1 MEKNRGET
9 STGRVGKQH
18 LQKSVSMCHSIP
30 RRSVELSRPEHFR
43 CLMGYVVD
51 LTLILQAVFQVSLE
65 NGHEITS
72 DRVNDIIY
80 EFHSSAKKRRIH
92 KEIWVFDRCLSLK
105 DNVADKIESLIKEN
119 EV

>member
-1 MEKNRGET
+1 
-9 STGRVGKQH
+9 
-18 LQKSVSMCHSIP
+18 
-30 RRSVELSRPEHFR
+30 
-43 CLMGYVVD
+43 MGYVVD

-92 KEIWVFDRCLSLK
+92 EEIWVFDRCLSLK

-119 EV
+119 EVCSPNLSEFTANDPRCAADDKERYSA